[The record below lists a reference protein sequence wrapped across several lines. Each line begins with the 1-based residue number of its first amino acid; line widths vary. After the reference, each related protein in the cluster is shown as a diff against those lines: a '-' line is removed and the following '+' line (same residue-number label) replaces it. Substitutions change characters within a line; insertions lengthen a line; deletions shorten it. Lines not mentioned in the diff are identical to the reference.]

1 MLISWPG
8 GWYRLI
14 AVVFSIATWY
24 VSGQTIFDF
33 ARHVTHKAEGFL
45 DELKL
50 GLKTLRYGLNTVEG
64 VLKESKDAE
73 CAFKCPN
80 GLLAKPKSGYKPIP
94 NGCGSYGLKFDES
107 GLPHKDMNSCCNRH
121 DICYGTCLATKDD
134 CDSKFLGC
142 LDSVCD
148 KKTGKNHKDKL
159 MSKDPRVLAV
169 SQQRLWMWQ
178 TPVPL
183 QVTLQCN
190 SPRKFR
196 QPEVATP

>member
-80 GLLAKPKSGYKPIP
+80 GSLAKPKSGYKPIP

-159 MSKDPRVLAV
+159 MSCKAAARALYAGSQYLGCKAFKDA
-169 SQQRLWMWQ
+169 QRQ
-178 TPVPL
+178 ACF
-183 QVTLQCN
+183 CN
-190 SPRKFR
+190 RKD
-196 QPEVATP
+196 EL

>member
-80 GLLAKPKSGYKPIP
+80 GLLAKPRSGYKPIP

-121 DICYGTCLATKDD
+121 DICYGTCLAHERTTATP
-134 CDSKFLGC
+134 SSSVAV
-142 LDSVCD
+142 DSVCD
-148 KKTGKNHKDKL
+148 KKTGQE
-159 MSKDPRVLAV
+159 
-169 SQQRLWMWQ
+169 SQGQADELQR
-178 TPVPL
+178 PL
-183 QVTLQCN
+183 QRALYAGSQYT
-190 SPRKFR
+190 
-196 QPEVATP
+196 